1 MGSTVVEEDDIE
13 YESDPEDTKRSL
25 TMWRRREASDDEDD
39 DDGMHN
45 TPNHRVIHS
54 NDSEGEGGVADYDD
68 EEEELEEE
76 EEDEGVE
83 EEVYEERG
91 VEEGGVVNGTVLVKD
106 SDAADVNTLLEEED
120 SGNKDDEEKKE
131 NEPFAVPTAGA
142 FYMHDDRFRDNAG
155 AHNRR
160 MNGGRRLW
168 ESKDERKWGHDKFE
182 EITLQE
188 RHSNE
193 GRRPSRGNY
202 RGGRGRTRA
211 INRRGHIQGS
221 RGEYDNS
228 GGQGR
233 VPKGVV
239 RGRGPQRY
247 EASNKKSNDP
257 ASQMQNK
264 RSLKPT
270 EETSR
275 ISSERTLAPTSSSE
289 SDLAPAKKQ
298 VSSNLNYASPPFYPS
313 GSSSKE
319 INLTP
324 KRDVQTSTTSR
335 SFRSVDE
342 GFSVQQNNAPLRG
355 KNVIDS
361 INMDKL
367 YMDESVNPSVGKAI
381 NNLHMPPPGSSGVNA
396 SHSPHLRAPV
406 MGGTFPVQMN
416 YQSAATFHNR
426 VNKNPSTQFQAIQR
440 NSAPVRTSTSVQAP
454 ESQLGHRPGS
464 GAQAS
469 SHTETDSGEPDT
481 TSELGK
487 SKGTLVG
494 KGRGASQGGG
504 KGFVYDGPMSNVGGS
519 HGDQNFLAFLS
530 VMQFGGQHPGGIGVP
545 AVGMAFPGYVQ
556 PQHGLG
562 SSEMTWLPVLAG
574 AAGALGASYCPP
586 YLTVDGAYHA
596 RQSGQ
601 TSAPGTASKE
611 NDADKA
617 NNELKPPQR
626 PEPVSDEFGQRQN
639 KPRRYSEMNFGQ

>member
-1 MGSTVVEEDDIE
+1 MGSSVVEEDDIE
-13 YESDPEDTKRSL
+13 YESDPEDAKRL
-25 TMWRRREASDDEDD
+25 LGMWRRREASDDEDD
-39 DDGMHN
+39 DGMDN
-45 TPNHRVIHS
+45 TPNRRVIHS
-54 NDSEGEGGVADYDD
+54 DDSEGEGGVADYDD
-68 EEEELEEE
+68 EEELEEE

-83 EEVYEERG
+83 EEVYEEKG
-91 VEEGGVVNGTVLVKD
+91 IEEEGGVVNGTVLVKD
-106 SDAADVNTLLEEED
+106 SDAVDVNTPLEEED
-120 SGNKDDEEKKE
+120 SGNKDSEEKKE

-155 AHNRR
+155 ARNRR
-160 MNGGRRLW
+160 MNDGRRLW
-168 ESKDERKWGHDKFE
+168 ESKDDGKWGHDKFE
-182 EITLQE
+182 EITVQE
-188 RHSNE
+188 RHSKE
-193 GRRPSRGNY
+193 GRRPSRGSY

-211 INRRGHIQGS
+211 IDRGGHIRGS

-228 GGQGR
+228 GSQGR

-239 RGRGPQRY
+239 RGRGPRRY

-257 ASQMQNK
+257 ASQMENK
-264 RSLKPT
+264 RSFKPT

-275 ISSERTLAPTSSSE
+275 ISSDRTLAPTSSE
-289 SDLAPAKKQ
+289 SDIAPAKKQ
-298 VSSNLNYASPPFYPS
+298 VSSSLNYASPPFYPS

-355 KNVIDS
+355 KNAVDS
-361 INMDKL
+361 INMDKF
-367 YMDESVNPSVGKAI
+367 YIDESVNPSVGKAI
-381 NNLHMPPPGSSGVNA
+381 NNLQMPPPGSSGVNA
-396 SHSPHLRAPV
+396 SHSPHLRRPGR
-406 MGGTFPVQMN
+406 GGTIPVQMN
-416 YQSAATFHNR
+416 YQSAATSHNR
-426 VNKNPSTQFQAIQR
+426 VKKIPPTQYQAIQR

-454 ESQLGHRPGS
+454 ASRLGHRPGS
-464 GAQAS
+464 GLRAS
-469 SHTETDSGEPDT
+469 SPTKTDSGELDT

-504 KGFVYDGPMSNVGGS
+504 KGFVYDGPMGNVGGS
-519 HGDQNFLAFLS
+519 QGDQNFPAFLP

-601 TSAPGTASKE
+601 TSVPGTASKE
-611 NDADKA
+611 NDANKT

-626 PEPVSDEFGQRQN
+626 PELVSDEFGQRQN

>member
-1 MGSTVVEEDDIE
+1 MGSSVVEEDDIE
-13 YESDPEDTKRSL
+13 YESDPEDAKRSL
-25 TMWRRREASDDEDD
+25 AMSRRREASDDEDD
-39 DDGMHN
+39 NGMDS
-45 TPNHRVIHS
+45 TPNRRVTHS
-54 NDSEGEGGVADYDD
+54 DESEGEGGVADYDD
-68 EEEELEEE
+68 DEEEL
-76 EEDEGVE
+76 EDEGVE

-91 VEEGGVVNGTVLVKD
+91 IEEEGGDVNGTVLLKD
-106 SDAADVNTLLEEED
+106 SESADVNTPLEEED
-120 SGNKDDEEKKE
+120 SGNKDGEEKKE

-155 AHNRR
+155 AGNRR

-168 ESKDERKWGHDKFE
+168 ESKDEGKWGHDKFE

-188 RHSNE
+188 RHSKE

-202 RGGRGRTRA
+202 REGRGRTRA
-211 INRRGHIQGS
+211 IDRGGDVRGN

-233 VPKGVV
+233 IPKGVI
-239 RGRGPQRY
+239 RGRGPRRS
-247 EASNKKSNDP
+247 EASHKKSNDP

-270 EETSR
+270 EETSH
-275 ISSERTLAPTSSSE
+275 ISSERTLAPTSSESE
-289 SDLAPAKKQ
+289 LAPAKRQ
-298 VSSNLNYASPPFYPS
+298 ISSNLNYASPPFYPS

-355 KNVIDS
+355 KNVVDS

-367 YMDESVNPSVGKAI
+367 YIDGSINPSVGKAI
-381 NNLHMPPPGSSGVNA
+381 NNSQMPPPGSSGVNA
-396 SHSPHLRAPV
+396 SQSPHLRGPGR
-406 MGGTFPVQMN
+406 GGTIPVQMN
-416 YQSAATFHNR
+416 YQSAATSNNR
-426 VNKNPSTQFQAIQR
+426 VNKIPPTQYQAIQR
-440 NSAPVRTSTSVQAP
+440 NSAPVRTSTSAQAP
-454 ESQLGHRPGS
+454 ASQLGHRPGS
-464 GAQAS
+464 GSQAS
-469 SHTETDSGEPDT
+469 SPTKTDSGEPDT

-504 KGFVYDGPMSNVGGS
+504 KGFVYDGPMGNVGGS
-519 HGDQNFLAFLS
+519 HVDPNFPAFLS

-596 RQSGQ
+596 RQTGQ
-601 TSAPGTASKE
+601 TSAPGTESKE
-611 NDADKA
+611 NDANKP
-617 NNELKPPQR
+617 NNELKPPQG
-626 PEPVSDEFGQRQN
+626 PELVNDEFGQRQN